1 MKRLL
6 YFLLF
11 LFASN
16 ILVLGQVSVQAR
28 IDSSMLLI
36 GDQTKILFE
45 VTQDKNINVQFPILS
60 DSIVKGVEIVSV
72 LKPDTIELDNDQ
84 LQINADVIVTSFDS
98 ALYYIPSF
106 KFIAGNDTI
115 ESNPL
120 SLKVYSMPVDTA
132 KGIYDIKPIYNA
144 RINWKQVLLIVCI
157 ILLVLA
163 LVTYLYFYIKKRY
176 FSKPTVEEEKLIPA
190 IPPHVKA
197 LKELDRIKKQKIW
210 QQDRLKEFYTD
221 VTTVLREYI
230 ENKYRI
236 PALEMTSHE
245 IISSINILQKA
256 DGNVSNAIIQVLML
270 ADLVKFAK
278 WVPTTL
284 EHETTL
290 NNAYLF
296 VHETK
301 QEILKEELEE
311 PLDSK
316 EEGDIILEDHDI
328 S

>member
-6 YFLLF
+6 CFLL
-11 LFASN
+11 LLLTST
-16 ILVLGQVSVQAR
+16 IIVLGQVAVQAR

-36 GDQTKILFE
+36 GDQTKIRFE
-45 VTQDKNINVQFPILS
+45 VTQDKNTKVQFPILS

-106 KFIAGNDTI
+106 KFVVGNDTI

-120 SLKVYSMPVDTA
+120 SLKVYSIPVDTA
-132 KGIYDIKPIYNA
+132 KGIFDIKPIYNA
-144 RINWKQVLLIVCI
+144 RINWKQVALIVLI
-157 ILLVLA
+157 ILLSLA
-163 LVTYLYFYIKKRY
+163 LLTYLYFYIKKRY
-176 FSKPTVEEEKLIPA
+176 FSKPTVEEEKRIPA

-197 LKELDRIKKQKIW
+197 LKELDRIKKEKIW
-210 QQDRLKEFYTD
+210 QQGRLKEFYTD

-245 IISSINILQKA
+245 IIGSINMLHIPDERVLHAMNQL
-256 DGNVSNAIIQVLML
+256 LML

-296 VHETK
+296 VNETK
-301 QEILKEELEE
+301 KEVVKEESEE
-311 PLDSK
+311 QIDRI
-316 EEGDIILEDHDI
+316 EEGDINIEKP
-328 S
+328 